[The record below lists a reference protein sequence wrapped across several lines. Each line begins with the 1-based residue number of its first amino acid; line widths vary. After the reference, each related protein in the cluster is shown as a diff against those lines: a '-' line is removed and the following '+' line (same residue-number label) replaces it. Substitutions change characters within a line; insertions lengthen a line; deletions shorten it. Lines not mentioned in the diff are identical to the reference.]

1 MKQIINI
8 AIAEDHTLL
17 RQGLVALL
25 KHNKSI
31 NILFESVNGKELLDK
46 LKIARPHILLLDI
59 EMPIMRAQ
67 DVLERIN
74 LKYPKLKV
82 IIISGFY
89 QEDYIVECFKL
100 GVKAFLPKDDRI
112 ERVIEVI
119 QSVHEAGTYTDP
131 VIMKILADELHNSN
145 KKPSEL
151 KLSAKEYEVLLLIC
165 EGKSR
170 RVAAEALNV
179 TLDTVNFHMSKIMR
193 KTNTKNS
200 SALVSFAI
208 QNKLVTLK

>member
-31 NILFESVNGKELLDK
+31 NILFESSNGKELLDK

-89 QEDYIVECFKL
+89 QEIGRAHV
-100 GVKAFLPKDDRI
+100 
-112 ERVIEVI
+112 
-119 QSVHEAGTYTDP
+119 
-131 VIMKILADELHNSN
+131 
-145 KKPSEL
+145 
-151 KLSAKEYEVLLLIC
+151 
-165 EGKSR
+165 
-170 RVAAEALNV
+170 
-179 TLDTVNFHMSKIMR
+179 
-193 KTNTKNS
+193 
-200 SALVSFAI
+200 
-208 QNKLVTLK
+208 